1 MSRLKSNLI
10 LIKLTIALF
19 FLTAGLFSC
28 AEQPTGYIYRPTQRD
43 EVAVSRLVENVVS
56 SLYDNMDLSVGF
68 LEDASHTNNYAT
80 ILPAG
85 WQAIPFVDTTSG
97 APYTLY
103 FHNFLDQKYQSIRFD
118 KNPLEGAVR
127 MPSDIEYSFLKL
139 RNFFNERSF
148 EFYMD
153 VDEYIHL
160 VVEYSQNRNDPH
172 HVEGWFD
179 IKRAVEFEEEIQIGD
194 YISTYEYYMYPTW
207 VIRIEDFSTDALDH
221 SARLIIEGTFPH
233 RDEIDNFQNDHVT
246 GDITMQANGTGS
258 GEIRLYG
265 KPISRVYF
273 TSRGAGFEGYF
284 TLYSQDHY
292 WIHDF

>member
-179 IKRAVEFEEEIQIGD
+179 IKRAVEFEVD
-194 YISTYEYYMYPTW
+194 TC
-207 VIRIEDFSTDALDH
+207 R
-221 SARLIIEGTFPH
+221 R
-233 RDEIDNFQNDHVT
+233 
-246 GDITMQANGTGS
+246 
-258 GEIRLYG
+258 
-265 KPISRVYF
+265 
-273 TSRGAGFEGYF
+273 
-284 TLYSQDHY
+284 
-292 WIHDF
+292 